1 MQNKTY
7 QPPCCHMYKVET
19 ESLMGISAGVGGWAG
34 GGSLGKKNYFNEED
48 FDTDWNGDGSTTKSG
63 EETKR

>member
-1 MQNKTY
+1 
-7 QPPCCHMYKVET
+7 MYKVET
-19 ESLMGISAGVGGWAG
+19 ESLMGISAGVGGWAD

>member
-7 QPPCCHMYKVET
+7 QPPCCHKYKVET
-19 ESLMGISAGVGGWAG
+19 ESLMGISA